1 MLNVLYQLK
10 TTTNIIIVY
19 RKPYKTGKI
28 FAIKNIFVKIIKK
41 TGSIANRMSQL
52 KNLNSINAKKPTF
65 PTNPQSPPC
74 TRSATGRRAR
84 PSLLSLQK
92 IESPISTIEPI
103 STISHKKIAVAGTQ
117 RLPLPLR
124 RSGDDAQRRTFPP
137 PRQAVAAVRSPVFRR
152 PGRRRHAGC
161 TEPVPNRHP
170 GGGGRQSAFDSTL
183 HNITG
188 AYRWHTFCMSG
199 SLYPGTTELVPGL
212 PRDREG

>member
-1 MLNVLYQLK
+1 M
-10 TTTNIIIVY
+10 
-19 RKPYKTGKI
+19 RKSPH
-28 FAIKNIFVKIIKK
+28 
-41 TGSIANRMSQL
+41 
-52 KNLNSINAKKPTF
+52 
-65 PTNPQSPPC
+65 SPPIP
-74 TRSATGRRAR
+74 TPRRAHAAQ
-84 PSLLSLQK
+84 PGAAPAPASYLCKK

-161 TEPVPNRHP
+161 TEPVPKRHS
-170 GGGGRQSAFDSTL
+170 GGGGRQFAFDSTL